1 MVARVGNDADVESS
15 GGDERIRDSPRN
27 RGAKIFLMI
36 NNFGDV
42 MDDVEEDVFV
52 VL

>member
-1 MVARVGNDADVESS
+1 MVVGMGDDADVESC
-15 GGDERIRDSPRN
+15 GGDERIGASPRN

-42 MDDVEEDVFV
+42 MDDVEEDVLV